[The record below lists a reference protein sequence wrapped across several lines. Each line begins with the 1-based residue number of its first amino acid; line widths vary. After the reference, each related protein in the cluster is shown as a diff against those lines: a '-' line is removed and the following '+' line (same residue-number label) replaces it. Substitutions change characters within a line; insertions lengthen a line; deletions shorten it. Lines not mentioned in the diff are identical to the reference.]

1 MDLLATPVVGF
12 NLNTGFKLCVLNV
25 HVTEFPLHCDR
36 VGDQENLFD
45 VFKRAGDPFSVSSSL
60 GDPIRRV
67 PVRPL
72 GELHLEDQVE

>member
-1 MDLLATPVVGF
+1 MS
-12 NLNTGFKLCVLNV
+12 LNFHFIVAEWVIRKTF
-25 HVTEFPLHCDR
+25 
-36 VGDQENLFD
+36 FD